1 MSSNWPKTP
10 GDASPDDNEAAD
22 LAEGWSAL
30 EQLIAKSGTA
40 RMDLAAQTRLL
51 AEIGRTARRRRV
63 VQLSAMAAAAC
74 LLVALAFAWKGR
86 GDNAAQEIVLQTGAP
101 KGSPSSTLP
110 RATASAVIA
119 VNVKPTEKSAAPKFL
134 APEFANSEIAE
145 PTPWI
150 DPLDAEFES
159 TRAYAGEVEHR
170 WRVRSDRWWNLEE
183 QARQLQA
190 EWNSASL

>member
-1 MSSNWPKTP
+1 MSSNWPTKPYETT
-10 GDASPDDNEAAD
+10 PDDPEAAD
-22 LAEGWSAL
+22 LAEGWTAL

-51 AEIGRTARRRRV
+51 AEIARTARRRRV
-63 VQLSAMAAAAC
+63 VQMSAMAAAAC
-74 LLVALAFAWKGR
+74 LLALITVAWFGGR
-86 GDNAAQEIVLQTGAP
+86 NNPADEIARQTGTP
-101 KGSPSSTLP
+101 KATASATLP
-110 RATASAVIA
+110 RATASAA
-119 VNVKPTEKSAAPKFL
+119 VAMNVKPTEKGAAPKFV
-134 APEFANSEIAE
+134 APEFVDTEVAE

-170 WRVRSDRWWNLEE
+170 WRTRSDRWSNLEE

-190 EWNSASL
+190 EWNAASL